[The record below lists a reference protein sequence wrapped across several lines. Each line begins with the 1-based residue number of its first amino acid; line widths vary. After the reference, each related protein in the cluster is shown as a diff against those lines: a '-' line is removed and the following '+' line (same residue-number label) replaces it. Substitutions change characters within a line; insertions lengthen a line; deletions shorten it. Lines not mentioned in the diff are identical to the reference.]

1 MSLHIEEIQDISIVI
16 SNKRFSRADNID
28 AINVKHK
35 KPFRTKLDGM
45 EMVRLNGIQ
54 NKLLQV
60 FNYACKT
67 FNLAF
72 VEPRVYDILQPI
84 RASRAHTHT
93 HVLCIFKI

>member
-67 FNLAF
+67 FNFGICGGHSA
-72 VEPRVYDILQPI
+72 
-84 RASRAHTHT
+84 
-93 HVLCIFKI
+93 

>member
-1 MSLHIEEIQDISIVI
+1 MI
-16 SNKRFSRADNID
+16 SNKRFSRADNIN

-35 KPFRTKLDGM
+35 KSFRTKLDEM
-45 EMVRLNGIQ
+45 EMVRVNGIQ

-72 VEPRVYDILQPI
+72 VKARVYDILQPI
-84 RASRAHTHT
+84 CCAARELRTHS
-93 HVLCIFKI
+93 HVLCIF